1 MRAITVSEPGG
12 PEALQL
18 TEVETPSPRPGEV
31 LIRTSASGVNRADL
45 LQRRGL
51 YPPPKGISDII
62 GLECSGVVSEIG
74 DGVSEWHVGDECVA
88 LLAGGGYAEYV
99 VVPAGQL
106 VAPPAGVDL
115 ITSATLIEVAAT
127 VVSNMDH
134 VHLRPGETLLVHGGT
149 GGIGQFAIQYAKA
162 LGCRVLTTAGTE
174 DKLDRCRE
182 LGADH
187 AINYHDDWEQAVKE
201 ATGGDGAD
209 VILDIMGAKYLEPN
223 VRSLAA
229 DGRLVIIGMQ
239 GGTKATLNIA
249 GLLSK
254 RGTVTATSLR
264 HRPVDQKSEI
274 CASVVEKVWP
284 MLADGRITP
293 APVQQFALADANQA
307 HQRLESGDSMGKLC
321 LVVGQSD

>member
-1 MRAITVSEPGG
+1 MLAITVSEPGG
-12 PEALQL
+12 PDVLHL

-31 LIRTSASGVNRADL
+31 LIRATASGVNRADL

-51 YPPPKGISDII
+51 YPPPEGISDII

-74 DGVSEWHVGDECVA
+74 DGVSEWQVGDECVA

-134 VHLRPGETLLVHGGT
+134 VHLRHGDTLLVHGGT

-201 ATGGDGAD
+201 ATDGHGAD

-239 GGTKATLNIA
+239 GGTKGTLNIGA
-249 GLLSK
+249 LLSK

-274 CASVVEKVWP
+274 CTSVAEKVWP

-293 APVQQFALADANQA
+293 APVQQFDLADANQA

-321 LVVGQSD
+321 LVVCQNG